1 MRFET
6 IRTGQGDRLTIKR
19 PVGNVAVGTSANLAR
34 ALAELGSD
42 GVLAAAD
49 AATERISG
57 EFTNPRQRL
66 QPGDVVVCAVE
77 RIGELR
83 SPVRQ
88 A

>member
-1 MRFET
+1 
-6 IRTGQGDRLTIKR
+6 
-19 PVGNVAVGTSANLAR
+19 
-34 ALAELGSD
+34 
-42 GVLAAAD
+42 VLAAAD

-57 EFTNPRQRL
+57 EFTNPKQRL

-83 SPVRQ
+83 FPVRQ